1 MEDGL
6 VDVSGIFNLV
16 SEENEV
22 YVIILFICQSQ
33 TDMLWDMTYFN
44 QIWQI
49 RDVSRLMM
57 FLIGHCSMC

>member
-44 QIWQI
+44 QI
-49 RDVSRLMM
+49 
-57 FLIGHCSMC
+57 